1 MPESALK
8 EMPLADTLDHPHRGN
23 PVTTSTP
30 ASTPSLRMNA
40 PVLIG
45 SAAFVLIFGLA
56 ATLFAEQAGE
66 WLARAQA
73 WASGSVGWYYLLAM
87 TLYLVF
93 VVVTALSGYGR
104 IKLGAD
110 HDEPEFSYLSWAGML
125 FAAGISITLF
135 FFCVSEP
142 LTHFAQPPKGE
153 AGGSEAAR
161 QAMQLLFLH
170 WGLHGWGVFALV
182 AMALAYFAYRHNLP
196 LALRSALYP
205 LIGKRINGPIGY
217 TVDAF
222 GIIAT
227 VFGLGADMGFGV
239 LHLNAGLDY
248 LFGIPHDQWVQVA
261 LIVLMM
267 GAAVIVAVSGVEKG
281 VRVMSDV
288 NMLLACSLLL
298 FVLFAGPTQHLLNML
313 VQNLGDYL
321 GALPTKSFDL
331 YAYDGGTRWLGD
343 WTVFYWAWWIAW
355 APFVGLFIA
364 RISRGR
370 TIREFVFGVLFIPL
384 GFTLAWMSIFGN
396 SALEQAFNGT
406 SDLATVAV
414 SEPSMAIYHLLE
426 SYPWSRAVIAVTVFI
441 SFVFF
446 VTSADSGTVV
456 LSTLSSRGG
465 AVDEDGPR
473 WLRVFWGALTALIT
487 IGLLF
492 AGSIDALKSA
502 VVLTSLPFSLILLLM
517 MWGLHK
523 AFYLESQRQRARLHA
538 PSPVDQRSPRRR
550 SGWRQRLAQA
560 VHFPSRDEVYRFM
573 EEQVRPAMEALA
585 EQFRTRGLT
594 VETHMDPA
602 GASLSLEVVH
612 GEEHPFLYRVVMR
625 GYFTP
630 SFAVAGLDARN
641 RQNRR
646 YYRAEV
652 HLAEGSQDYDLV
664 GYSRQQ
670 VIDDMLDQYER
681 HLQFLHLVR

>member
-1 MPESALK
+1 M
-8 EMPLADTLDHPHRGN
+8 
-23 PVTTSTP
+23 
-30 ASTPSLRMNA
+30 
-40 PVLIG
+40 LI
-45 SAAFVLIFGLA
+45 L
-56 ATLFAEQAGE
+56 LFAAVVIGLPQRAGE
-66 WLARAQA
+66 WLLAAQT
-73 WASGSVGWYYLLAM
+73 WASQTVGWYYLLAM
-87 TLYLVF
+87 TLYLIF
-93 VVVTALSGYGR
+93 VVVTALSGYGK

-142 LTHFAQPPKGE
+142 LTHFLQPPQGE
-153 AGGSEAAR
+153 AGTQEAAR
-161 QAMQLLFLH
+161 QAMELLFLH

-217 TVDAF
+217 TVDCF

-239 LHLNAGLDY
+239 LQLNSGLDY
-248 LFGIPHDQWVQVA
+248 LYAIPHTHAVQMV

-267 GAAVIVAVSGVEKG
+267 GAAISVAVSGVDKG
-281 VRVMSDV
+281 IRILSDI

-298 FVLFAGPTQHLLNML
+298 FVLFAGPTQHLLNTL
-313 VQNLGDYL
+313 VQNVGDYL
-321 GALPTKSFDL
+321 GHLPGKSFDL
-331 YAYDGGTRWLGD
+331 YAYGGPSDWLGS

-396 SALEQAFNGT
+396 SALEQALGGA
-406 SDLATVAV
+406 SELGRVAI
-414 SEPSMAIYHLLE
+414 EQPSMALYQMLQN
-426 SYPWSRAVIAVTVFI
+426 YPWSRAVITVTVLV

-456 LSTLSSRGG
+456 LSTLSAHGG
-465 AVDEDGPR
+465 SADDDGPK
-473 WLRVFWGALTALIT
+473 WLRVFWGSVTALVT
-487 IGLLF
+487 GGLLF

-523 AFYLESQRQRARLHA
+523 AFYMESQRQRARSHSLA
-538 PSPVDQRSPRRR
+538 PLMSGNGKR
-550 SGWRQRLAQA
+550 SGGWKRRLSQA

-573 EEQVRPAMEALA
+573 NDVVRPAISEVSEVFREKGLA
-585 EQFRTRGLT
+585 VDAQL
-594 VETHMDPA
+594 DP
-602 GASLSLEVVH
+602 GNASLSLEIGH
-612 GEEHPFLYRVVMR
+612 GEQHRFLYQVLMR

-630 SFAVAGLDARN
+630 SFARAGMGGLHLK
-641 RQNRR
+641 NRR
-646 YYRAEV
+646 YFRAEV
-652 HLAEGSQDYDLV
+652 HLAEGSQDYDLM
-664 GYSRQQ
+664 GYTKEQ
-670 VIDDMLDQYER
+670 IINDMLDQYER

>member
-1 MPESALK
+1 M
-8 EMPLADTLDHPHRGN
+8 N
-23 PVTTSTP
+23 P
-30 ASTPSLRMNA
+30 
-40 PVLIG
+40 PVFYGAAILI
-45 SAAFVLIFGLA
+45 L
-56 ATLFAEQAGE
+56 LFAAVVIGFPQRAGE
-66 WLARAQA
+66 WLLAAQT
-73 WASGSVGWYYLLAM
+73 WASQTVGWYYLLAM
-87 TLYLVF
+87 TLYLIF
-93 VVVTALSGYGR
+93 VVVTALSGYGK

-142 LTHFAQPPKGE
+142 LTHFLQPPQGE
-153 AGGSEAAR
+153 AGTQEAAR
-161 QAMQLLFLH
+161 QAMELLFLH

-217 TVDAF
+217 TVDCF

-239 LHLNAGLDY
+239 LQLNSGLDY
-248 LFGIPHDQWVQVA
+248 LYAIPHTHAVQMV

-267 GAAVIVAVSGVEKG
+267 GAAISVAVSGVDKG
-281 VRVMSDV
+281 IRILSDI

-298 FVLFAGPTQHLLNML
+298 FVLFAGPTQHLLNTL
-313 VQNLGDYL
+313 VQNVSDYL
-321 GALPTKSFDL
+321 GHLPGKSFDL
-331 YAYDGGTRWLGD
+331 YAYGGPSDWLGS

-396 SALEQAFNGT
+396 SALEQALGGA
-406 SDLATVAV
+406 SELGRVAI
-414 SEPSMAIYHLLE
+414 EQPSMALYQMLQN
-426 SYPWSRAVIAVTVFI
+426 YPWSRAVITVTVLV

-456 LSTLSSRGG
+456 LSTLSAHGG
-465 AVDEDGPR
+465 SADDDGPK
-473 WLRVFWGALTALIT
+473 WLRVFWGSVTALVT
-487 IGLLF
+487 GGLLF

-523 AFYLESQRQRARLHA
+523 AFYMESQRQRARSHSLA
-538 PSPVDQRSPRRR
+538 PLMSGNGKR
-550 SGWRQRLAQA
+550 SGGWKRRLSQA

-573 EEQVRPAMEALA
+573 NDVVRPAISEVSEVFREKGLA
-585 EQFRTRGLT
+585 VDAQL
-594 VETHMDPA
+594 DP
-602 GASLSLEVVH
+602 GNASLSLEIGH
-612 GEEHPFLYRVVMR
+612 GEQHRFLYQVLMR

-630 SFAVAGLDARN
+630 SFARAGMGGLHLK
-641 RQNRR
+641 NRR
-646 YYRAEV
+646 YFRAEV
-652 HLAEGSQDYDLV
+652 HLAEGSQDYDLM
-664 GYSRQQ
+664 GYTKEQ
-670 VIDDMLDQYER
+670 IINDMLDQYER

>member
-1 MPESALK
+1 M
-8 EMPLADTLDHPHRGN
+8 N
-23 PVTTSTP
+23 P
-30 ASTPSLRMNA
+30 
-40 PVLIG
+40 PVFYGAAILI
-45 SAAFVLIFGLA
+45 L
-56 ATLFAEQAGE
+56 LFAAVVIGFPQRAGE
-66 WLARAQA
+66 WLLAAQT
-73 WASGSVGWYYLLAM
+73 WASQTVGWYYLLAM
-87 TLYLVF
+87 TLYLIF
-93 VVVTALSGYGR
+93 VVVTALSGYGK

-142 LTHFAQPPKGE
+142 LTHFLQPPQGE
-153 AGGSEAAR
+153 AGTQEAAR
-161 QAMQLLFLH
+161 QAMELLFLH

-217 TVDAF
+217 TVDCF

-239 LHLNAGLDY
+239 LQLNSGLDY
-248 LFGIPHDQWVQVA
+248 LYAIPHTHPVQMA

-267 GAAVIVAVSGVEKG
+267 GAAISVAVSGVDKG
-281 VRVMSDV
+281 IRILSDI

-298 FVLFAGPTQHLLNML
+298 FVLFAGPTQHLLNTL
-313 VQNLGDYL
+313 VQNVGDYL
-321 GALPTKSFDL
+321 GHLPGKSFDL
-331 YAYDGGTRWLGD
+331 YAYGGPSDWLGS

-396 SALEQAFNGT
+396 SALEQALGGA
-406 SDLATVAV
+406 SELGRVAI
-414 SEPSMAIYHLLE
+414 EQPSMALYQMLQN
-426 SYPWSRAVIAVTVFI
+426 YPWSRAVITVTVLV

-456 LSTLSSRGG
+456 LSTLSAHGG
-465 AVDEDGPR
+465 SADDDGPK
-473 WLRVFWGALTALIT
+473 WLRVFWGSVTALVT
-487 IGLLF
+487 GGLLF

-523 AFYLESQRQRARLHA
+523 AFYMESQRQRARSHSLA
-538 PSPVDQRSPRRR
+538 PLMSGNGKHSGGWKRRL
-550 SGWRQRLAQA
+550 SQA

-573 EEQVRPAMEALA
+573 NDVVRPAISEVSEVFREKGLA
-585 EQFRTRGLT
+585 VDAQL
-594 VETHMDPA
+594 DP
-602 GASLSLEVVH
+602 GNASLSLEIGH
-612 GEEHPFLYRVVMR
+612 GEQHRFLYQVLMR

-630 SFAVAGLDARN
+630 SFARAGMGGLHLK
-641 RQNRR
+641 NRR
-646 YYRAEV
+646 YFRAEV
-652 HLAEGSQDYDLV
+652 HLAEGSQDYDLM
-664 GYSRQQ
+664 GYTKEQ
-670 VIDDMLDQYER
+670 IINDMLDQYER

>member
-1 MPESALK
+1 MY
-8 EMPLADTLDHPHRGN
+8 R
-23 PVTTSTP
+23 
-30 ASTPSLRMNA
+30 RQI
-40 PVLIG
+40 LI
-45 SAAFVLIFGLA
+45 L
-56 ATLFAEQAGE
+56 LFAAVVIGFPQRAGE
-66 WLARAQA
+66 WLLAAQT
-73 WASGSVGWYYLLAM
+73 WASQTVGWYYLLAM
-87 TLYLVF
+87 TLYLIF
-93 VVVTALSGYGR
+93 VVVTALSGYGK

-142 LTHFAQPPKGE
+142 LTHFLQPPQGE
-153 AGGSEAAR
+153 AGTQEAAR
-161 QAMQLLFLH
+161 QAMELLFLH

-217 TVDAF
+217 TVDCF

-239 LHLNAGLDY
+239 LQLNSGLDY
-248 LFGIPHDQWVQVA
+248 LYAIPHTHAVQMV

-267 GAAVIVAVSGVEKG
+267 GAAISVAVSGVDKG
-281 VRVMSDV
+281 IRILSDI

-298 FVLFAGPTQHLLNML
+298 FVLFAGPTQHLLNTL
-313 VQNLGDYL
+313 VQNVGDYL
-321 GALPTKSFDL
+321 GHLPGKSFDL
-331 YAYDGGTRWLGD
+331 YAYGGPSDWLGS

-396 SALEQAFNGT
+396 SALEQALGGA
-406 SDLATVAV
+406 SELGRVAI
-414 SEPSMAIYHLLE
+414 EQPSMALYQMLQN
-426 SYPWSRAVIAVTVFI
+426 YPWSRAVITVTVLV

-456 LSTLSSRGG
+456 LSTLSAHGG
-465 AVDEDGPR
+465 SADDDGPK
-473 WLRVFWGALTALIT
+473 WLRVFWGSVTALVT
-487 IGLLF
+487 GGLLF

-523 AFYLESQRQRARLHA
+523 AFYMESQRQRARSHSLA
-538 PSPVDQRSPRRR
+538 PLMSGNGKR
-550 SGWRQRLAQA
+550 SGGWKRRLSQA

-573 EEQVRPAMEALA
+573 NDVVRPAISEVSEVFREKGLA
-585 EQFRTRGLT
+585 VDAQL
-594 VETHMDPA
+594 DP
-602 GASLSLEVVH
+602 GNASLSLEIGH
-612 GEEHPFLYRVVMR
+612 GEQHRFLYQVLMR

-630 SFAVAGLDARN
+630 SFARAGMGGLHLK
-641 RQNRR
+641 NRR
-646 YYRAEV
+646 YFRAEV
-652 HLAEGSQDYDLV
+652 HLAEGSQDYDLM
-664 GYSRQQ
+664 GYTKEQ
-670 VIDDMLDQYER
+670 IINDMLDQYER

>member
-1 MPESALK
+1 
-8 EMPLADTLDHPHRGN
+8 
-23 PVTTSTP
+23 
-30 ASTPSLRMNA
+30 
-40 PVLIG
+40 
-45 SAAFVLIFGLA
+45 
-56 ATLFAEQAGE
+56 
-66 WLARAQA
+66 
-73 WASGSVGWYYLLAM
+73 WASQTVGWYYLLAM
-87 TLYLVF
+87 TLYLIF
-93 VVVTALSGYGR
+93 VVVTALSGYGK

-142 LTHFAQPPKGE
+142 LTHFLQPPQGE
-153 AGGSEAAR
+153 AGTQEAAR
-161 QAMQLLFLH
+161 QAMELLFLH

-217 TVDAF
+217 TVDCF

-239 LHLNAGLDY
+239 LQLNSGLDY
-248 LFGIPHDQWVQVA
+248 LYAIPHTHPVQMA

-267 GAAVIVAVSGVEKG
+267 GAAISVAVSGVDKG
-281 VRVMSDV
+281 IRILSDI

-298 FVLFAGPTQHLLNML
+298 FVLFAGPTQHLLNTL
-313 VQNLGDYL
+313 VQNVGDYL
-321 GALPTKSFDL
+321 GHLPGKSFDL
-331 YAYDGGTRWLGD
+331 YAYGGPSDWLGS

-396 SALEQAFNGT
+396 SALEQALGGA
-406 SDLATVAV
+406 SELGRVAI
-414 SEPSMAIYHLLE
+414 EQPSMALYQMLQN
-426 SYPWSRAVIAVTVFI
+426 YPWSRAVITVTVLV

-456 LSTLSSRGG
+456 LSTLSAHGG
-465 AVDEDGPR
+465 SADDDGPK
-473 WLRVFWGALTALIT
+473 WLRVFWGSVTALVT
-487 IGLLF
+487 GGLLF

-523 AFYLESQRQRARLHA
+523 AFYMESQRQRARSHSLA
-538 PSPVDQRSPRRR
+538 PLMSGNGKR
-550 SGWRQRLAQA
+550 SGGWKRRLSQA

-573 EEQVRPAMEALA
+573 NDVVRPAISEVSEVFREKGLA
-585 EQFRTRGLT
+585 VDAQL
-594 VETHMDPA
+594 DP
-602 GASLSLEVVH
+602 GNASLSLEIGH
-612 GEEHPFLYRVVMR
+612 GEQHRFLYQVLMR

-630 SFAVAGLDARN
+630 SFARAGMGGLHLK
-641 RQNRR
+641 NRR
-646 YYRAEV
+646 YFRAEV
-652 HLAEGSQDYDLV
+652 HLAEGSQDYDLM
-664 GYSRQQ
+664 GYTKEQ
-670 VIDDMLDQYER
+670 IINDMLDQYER

>member
-1 MPESALK
+1 M
-8 EMPLADTLDHPHRGN
+8 
-23 PVTTSTP
+23 
-30 ASTPSLRMNA
+30 
-40 PVLIG
+40 LI
-45 SAAFVLIFGLA
+45 L
-56 ATLFAEQAGE
+56 LFAAVVIGFPQRAGE
-66 WLARAQA
+66 WLLAAQT
-73 WASGSVGWYYLLAM
+73 WASQTVGWYYLLAM
-87 TLYLVF
+87 TLYLIF
-93 VVVTALSGYGR
+93 VVVTALSGYGK

-142 LTHFAQPPKGE
+142 LTHFLQPPQGE
-153 AGGSEAAR
+153 AGTQEAAR
-161 QAMQLLFLH
+161 QAMELLFLH

-217 TVDAF
+217 TVDCF

-239 LHLNAGLDY
+239 LQLNSGLDY
-248 LFGIPHDQWVQVA
+248 LYAIPHTHAVQMV

-267 GAAVIVAVSGVEKG
+267 GAAISVAVSGVDKG
-281 VRVMSDV
+281 IRILSDI

-298 FVLFAGPTQHLLNML
+298 FVLFAGPTQHLLNTL
-313 VQNLGDYL
+313 VQNVGDYL
-321 GALPTKSFDL
+321 GHLPGKSFDL
-331 YAYDGGTRWLGD
+331 YAYGGPSDWLGS

-396 SALEQAFNGT
+396 SALEQALGGA
-406 SDLATVAV
+406 SELGRVAI
-414 SEPSMAIYHLLE
+414 EQPSMALYQMLQN
-426 SYPWSRAVIAVTVFI
+426 YPWSRAVITVTVLV

-456 LSTLSSRGG
+456 LSTLSAHGG
-465 AVDEDGPR
+465 SADDDGPK
-473 WLRVFWGALTALIT
+473 WLRVFWGSVTALVT
-487 IGLLF
+487 GGLLF

-523 AFYLESQRQRARLHA
+523 AFYMESQRQRARSHSLA
-538 PSPVDQRSPRRR
+538 PLMSGNGKR
-550 SGWRQRLAQA
+550 SGGWKRRLSQA

-573 EEQVRPAMEALA
+573 NDVVRPAISEVSEVFREKGLA
-585 EQFRTRGLT
+585 VDAQL
-594 VETHMDPA
+594 DP
-602 GASLSLEVVH
+602 GNASLSLEIGH
-612 GEEHPFLYRVVMR
+612 GEQHRFLYQVLMR

-630 SFAVAGLDARN
+630 SFARAGMGGLHLK
-641 RQNRR
+641 NRR
-646 YYRAEV
+646 YFRAEV
-652 HLAEGSQDYDLV
+652 HLAEGSQDYDLM
-664 GYSRQQ
+664 GYTKEQ
-670 VIDDMLDQYER
+670 IINDMLDQYER

>member
-1 MPESALK
+1 MTDAQSPSAT
-8 EMPLADTLDHPHRGN
+8 P
-23 PVTTSTP
+23 STP
-30 ASTPSLRMNA
+30 TPIRMNP
-40 PVLIG
+40 PVFYGAAILI
-45 SAAFVLIFGLA
+45 L
-56 ATLFAEQAGE
+56 LFAAVVIGFPQRAGE
-66 WLARAQA
+66 WLLAAQT
-73 WASGSVGWYYLLAM
+73 WASQTVGWYYLLAM
-87 TLYLVF
+87 TLYLIF
-93 VVVTALSGYGR
+93 VVVTALSGYGK

-142 LTHFAQPPKGE
+142 LTHFLQPPQGE
-153 AGGSEAAR
+153 AGTQEAAR
-161 QAMQLLFLH
+161 QAMELLFLH

-217 TVDAF
+217 TVDCF

-239 LHLNAGLDY
+239 LQLNSGLDY
-248 LFGIPHDQWVQVA
+248 LYAIPHTHPVQMA

-267 GAAVIVAVSGVEKG
+267 GAAISVAVSGVDKG
-281 VRVMSDV
+281 IRILSDI

-298 FVLFAGPTQHLLNML
+298 FVLFAGPTQHLLNTL
-313 VQNLGDYL
+313 VQNVGDYL
-321 GALPTKSFDL
+321 GHLPGKSFDL
-331 YAYDGGTRWLGD
+331 YAYGGPSDWLGS

-396 SALEQAFNGT
+396 SALEQALGGA
-406 SDLATVAV
+406 SELGRVAI
-414 SEPSMAIYHLLE
+414 EQPSMALYQMLQN
-426 SYPWSRAVIAVTVFI
+426 YPWSRAVITVTVLV

-456 LSTLSSRGG
+456 LSTLSAHGG
-465 AVDEDGPR
+465 SADDDGPK
-473 WLRVFWGALTALIT
+473 WLWVFWGSVTALVT
-487 IGLLF
+487 GGLLF

-523 AFYLESQRQRARLHA
+523 AFYMESQRQRARSHSLA
-538 PSPVDQRSPRRR
+538 PLMSGNGKR
-550 SGWRQRLAQA
+550 SGGWKRRLSQA

-573 EEQVRPAMEALA
+573 NDVVRPAISEVSEVFREKGLA
-585 EQFRTRGLT
+585 VDAQL
-594 VETHMDPA
+594 DP
-602 GASLSLEVVH
+602 GNASLSLEIGH
-612 GEEHPFLYRVVMR
+612 GEQHRFLYQVLMR

-630 SFAVAGLDARN
+630 SFARAGMGGLHLK
-641 RQNRR
+641 NRR
-646 YYRAEV
+646 YFRAEV
-652 HLAEGSQDYDLV
+652 HLAEGSQDYDLM
-664 GYSRQQ
+664 GYTKEQ
-670 VIDDMLDQYER
+670 IINDMLDQYER

>member
-1 MPESALK
+1 M
-8 EMPLADTLDHPHRGN
+8 N
-23 PVTTSTP
+23 P
-30 ASTPSLRMNA
+30 
-40 PVLIG
+40 PVFYGAAILI
-45 SAAFVLIFGLA
+45 L
-56 ATLFAEQAGE
+56 LFAAVVIGFPQRAGE
-66 WLARAQA
+66 WLLAAQT
-73 WASGSVGWYYLLAM
+73 WASQTVGWYYLLAM
-87 TLYLVF
+87 TLYLIF
-93 VVVTALSGYGR
+93 VVVTALSGYGK

-142 LTHFAQPPKGE
+142 LTHFLQPPQGE
-153 AGGSEAAR
+153 AGTQEAAR
-161 QAMQLLFLH
+161 QAMEPLFLH

-205 LIGKRINGPIGY
+205 LIGKCINGPIGY
-217 TVDAF
+217 TVDCF

-239 LHLNAGLDY
+239 LQLNSGLDY
-248 LFGIPHDQWVQVA
+248 LYAIPHTHAVQMV

-267 GAAVIVAVSGVEKG
+267 GAAISVAVSGVDKG
-281 VRVMSDV
+281 IRILSDI

-298 FVLFAGPTQHLLNML
+298 FVLFAGPTQHLLNTL
-313 VQNLGDYL
+313 VQNVGDYL
-321 GALPTKSFDL
+321 GHLPGKSFDL
-331 YAYDGGTRWLGD
+331 YAYGGPSDWLGS

-396 SALEQAFNGT
+396 SALEQALGGA
-406 SDLATVAV
+406 SELGRVAI
-414 SEPSMAIYHLLE
+414 EQPSMALYQMLQN
-426 SYPWSRAVIAVTVFI
+426 YPWSRAVITVTVLV

-456 LSTLSSRGG
+456 LSTLSAHGG
-465 AVDEDGPR
+465 SADDDGPK
-473 WLRVFWGALTALIT
+473 WLRVFWGSVTALVT
-487 IGLLF
+487 GGLLF

-523 AFYLESQRQRARLHA
+523 AFYMESQRQRARSHSLA
-538 PSPVDQRSPRRR
+538 PLMSGNGKR
-550 SGWRQRLAQA
+550 SGGWKRRLSQA

-573 EEQVRPAMEALA
+573 NDVVRPAISEVSEVFREKGLA
-585 EQFRTRGLT
+585 VDAQL
-594 VETHMDPA
+594 DP
-602 GASLSLEVVH
+602 GNASLSLEIGH
-612 GEEHPFLYRVVMR
+612 GEQHRFLYQVLMR

-630 SFAVAGLDARN
+630 SFARAGMGGLHLK
-641 RQNRR
+641 NRR
-646 YYRAEV
+646 YFRAEV
-652 HLAEGSQDYDLV
+652 HLAEGSQDYDLM
-664 GYSRQQ
+664 GYTKEQ
-670 VIDDMLDQYER
+670 IINDMLDQYER

>member
-1 MPESALK
+1 M
-8 EMPLADTLDHPHRGN
+8 N
-23 PVTTSTP
+23 P
-30 ASTPSLRMNA
+30 
-40 PVLIG
+40 PVFYGAAILI
-45 SAAFVLIFGLA
+45 L
-56 ATLFAEQAGE
+56 LFAAVVIGFPQRAGE
-66 WLARAQA
+66 WLLAAQT
-73 WASGSVGWYYLLAM
+73 WASQTVGWYYLLAM
-87 TLYLVF
+87 TLYLIF
-93 VVVTALSGYGR
+93 VVVTALSGYGK

-142 LTHFAQPPKGE
+142 LTHFLQPPQGE
-153 AGGSEAAR
+153 AGTQEAAR
-161 QAMQLLFLH
+161 QAMELLFLH

-217 TVDAF
+217 TVDCF

-239 LHLNAGLDY
+239 LQLNSGLDY
-248 LFGIPHDQWVQVA
+248 LYAIPHTHPVQMA

-267 GAAVIVAVSGVEKG
+267 GAAISVAVSGVDKG
-281 VRVMSDV
+281 IRILSDI

-298 FVLFAGPTQHLLNML
+298 FVLFAGPTQHLLNTL
-313 VQNLGDYL
+313 VQNVGDYL
-321 GALPTKSFDL
+321 GHLPGKSFDL
-331 YAYDGGTRWLGD
+331 YAYGGPSDWLGS

-396 SALEQAFNGT
+396 SALEQALGGA
-406 SDLATVAV
+406 SELGRVAI
-414 SEPSMAIYHLLE
+414 EQPSMALYQMLQN
-426 SYPWSRAVIAVTVFI
+426 YPWSRAVITVTVLV

-456 LSTLSSRGG
+456 LSTLSAHGG
-465 AVDEDGPR
+465 SADDDGPK
-473 WLRVFWGALTALIT
+473 WLRVFWGSVTALVT
-487 IGLLF
+487 GGLLF

-523 AFYLESQRQRARLHA
+523 AFYMESQRQRARSHSLA
-538 PSPVDQRSPRRR
+538 PLMSGNGKR
-550 SGWRQRLAQA
+550 SGGWKRRLSQA

-573 EEQVRPAMEALA
+573 NDVVRPAI
-585 EQFRTRGLT
+585 
-594 VETHMDPA
+594 
-602 GASLSLEVVH
+602 SEV
-612 GEEHPFLYRVVMR
+612 
-625 GYFTP
+625 
-630 SFAVAGLDARN
+630 S
-641 RQNRR
+641 
-646 YYRAEV
+646 
-652 HLAEGSQDYDLV
+652 
-664 GYSRQQ
+664 
-670 VIDDMLDQYER
+670 
-681 HLQFLHLVR
+681 

>member
-1 MPESALK
+1 M
-8 EMPLADTLDHPHRGN
+8 N
-23 PVTTSTP
+23 P
-30 ASTPSLRMNA
+30 
-40 PVLIG
+40 PVFYGAAILI
-45 SAAFVLIFGLA
+45 L
-56 ATLFAEQAGE
+56 LFAAVVIGFPQRAGE
-66 WLARAQA
+66 WLLAAQT
-73 WASGSVGWYYLLAM
+73 WASQTVGWYYLLAM
-87 TLYLVF
+87 TLYLIF
-93 VVVTALSGYGR
+93 VVVTALSGYGK

-142 LTHFAQPPKGE
+142 LTHFLQPPQGE
-153 AGGSEAAR
+153 AGTQEAAR
-161 QAMQLLFLH
+161 QAMELLFLH

-217 TVDAF
+217 TVDCF

-239 LHLNAGLDY
+239 LQLNSGLDY
-248 LFGIPHDQWVQVA
+248 LYAIPHTHPVQMA

-267 GAAVIVAVSGVEKG
+267 GAAISVAVSGVDKG
-281 VRVMSDV
+281 IRILSDI

-298 FVLFAGPTQHLLNML
+298 FVLFAGPTQHLLNTL
-313 VQNLGDYL
+313 VQNVGDYL
-321 GALPTKSFDL
+321 GHLPGKSFDL
-331 YAYDGGTRWLGD
+331 YAYGGPSDWLGS

-370 TIREFVFGVLFIPL
+370 TLREFVFGVLFIPL

-396 SALEQAFNGT
+396 SALEQALGGA
-406 SDLATVAV
+406 SELGRVAI
-414 SEPSMAIYHLLE
+414 EQPAMALYQMLQN
-426 SYPWSRAVIAVTVFI
+426 YPWSRAVITVTVLV

-456 LSTLSSRGG
+456 LSTLSAHGG
-465 AVDEDGPR
+465 SADDDGPK
-473 WLRVFWGALTALIT
+473 WLRVFWGSVTALVT
-487 IGLLF
+487 GGLLF

-523 AFYLESQRQRARLHA
+523 AFYMESQRQRARSHSLA
-538 PSPVDQRSPRRR
+538 PLMSGNGKR
-550 SGWRQRLAQA
+550 SGGWKRRLSQA

-573 EEQVRPAMEALA
+573 NDVVRPAISEVSEVFREKGLA
-585 EQFRTRGLT
+585 VDAQLAPGN
-594 VETHMDPA
+594 
-602 GASLSLEVVH
+602 ASLSLESGH
-612 GEEHPFLYRVVMR
+612 GEQHRFLYQVLMR

-630 SFAVAGLDARN
+630 SFARAGMGGLHLK
-641 RQNRR
+641 NRR
-646 YYRAEV
+646 YFRAEV
-652 HLAEGSQDYDLV
+652 HLAEGSQDYDLM
-664 GYSRQQ
+664 GYTKEQ
-670 VIDDMLDQYER
+670 IINDMLDQYER

>member
-1 MPESALK
+1 MIL
-8 EMPLADTLDHPHRGN
+8 
-23 PVTTSTP
+23 
-30 ASTPSLRMNA
+30 
-40 PVLIG
+40 
-45 SAAFVLIFGLA
+45 
-56 ATLFAEQAGE
+56 LFAAVVIGFPQRAGE
-66 WLARAQA
+66 WLLAAQT
-73 WASGSVGWYYLLAM
+73 WASQTVGWYYLLAM
-87 TLYLVF
+87 TLYLIF
-93 VVVTALSGYGR
+93 VVVTALSGYGK

-142 LTHFAQPPKGE
+142 LTHFLQPPQGE
-153 AGGSEAAR
+153 AGTQEAAR
-161 QAMQLLFLH
+161 QAMELLFLH

-205 LIGKRINGPIGY
+205 LIGKRINGPVGY
-217 TVDAF
+217 TVDCF

-239 LHLNAGLDY
+239 LQLNSGLDY
-248 LFGIPHDQWVQVA
+248 LYAIPHTHPVQMA

-267 GAAVIVAVSGVEKG
+267 GAAISVAVSGVDKG
-281 VRVMSDV
+281 IRILSDI

-298 FVLFAGPTQHLLNML
+298 FVLFAGPTQHLLNTL
-313 VQNLGDYL
+313 VQNVGDYL
-321 GALPTKSFDL
+321 GHLPGKSFDL
-331 YAYDGGTRWLGD
+331 YAYGGPSDWLGS

-396 SALEQAFNGT
+396 SALEQALGGA
-406 SDLATVAV
+406 SELGRVAI
-414 SEPSMAIYHLLE
+414 EQPSMALYQMLQN
-426 SYPWSRAVIAVTVFI
+426 YPWSRAVITVTVLV

-456 LSTLSSRGG
+456 LSTLSAHGG
-465 AVDEDGPR
+465 SADDDGPK
-473 WLRVFWGALTALIT
+473 WLRVFWGSVTALVT
-487 IGLLF
+487 GGLLF

-523 AFYLESQRQRARLHA
+523 AFYMESQRQRARSHSLA
-538 PSPVDQRSPRRR
+538 PLMSGNGKR
-550 SGWRQRLAQA
+550 SGGWKRRLSQA

-573 EEQVRPAMEALA
+573 NDVVRPAISEVSEVFREKGLA
-585 EQFRTRGLT
+585 VDAQL
-594 VETHMDPA
+594 DP
-602 GASLSLEVVH
+602 GNASLSLEIGH
-612 GEEHPFLYRVVMR
+612 GEQHRFLYQVLMR

-630 SFAVAGLDARN
+630 SFARAGMGGLHLK
-641 RQNRR
+641 NRR
-646 YYRAEV
+646 YFRAEV
-652 HLAEGSQDYDLV
+652 HLAEGSQDYDLM
-664 GYSRQQ
+664 GYTKEQ
-670 VIDDMLDQYER
+670 IINDMLDQYER

>member
-1 MPESALK
+1 AEGFLQFA
-8 EMPLADTLDHPHRGN
+8 A
-23 PVTTSTP
+23 V
-30 ASTPSLRMNA
+30 
-40 PVLIG
+40 VIG
-45 SAAFVLIFGLA
+45 FP
-56 ATLFAEQAGE
+56 QRAGE
-66 WLARAQA
+66 WLLAAQT
-73 WASGSVGWYYLLAM
+73 WASQTVGWYYLLAM
-87 TLYLVF
+87 TLYLIF
-93 VVVTALSGYGR
+93 VVVTALSGYGK

-142 LTHFAQPPKGE
+142 LTHFLQPPQGE
-153 AGGSEAAR
+153 AGTQEAAR
-161 QAMQLLFLH
+161 QAMELLFLH

-217 TVDAF
+217 TVDCF

-239 LHLNAGLDY
+239 LQLNSGLDY
-248 LFGIPHDQWVQVA
+248 LYAIPHTHPVQMA

-267 GAAVIVAVSGVEKG
+267 GAAISVAVSGVDKG
-281 VRVMSDV
+281 IRILSDI

-298 FVLFAGPTQHLLNML
+298 FVLFAGPTQHLLNTL
-313 VQNLGDYL
+313 VQNVGDYL
-321 GALPTKSFDL
+321 GHLPGKSFDL
-331 YAYDGGTRWLGD
+331 YAYGGPSDWLGS

-396 SALEQAFNGT
+396 SALEQALGGA
-406 SDLATVAV
+406 SELGRVAI
-414 SEPSMAIYHLLE
+414 EQPSMALYQMLQN
-426 SYPWSRAVIAVTVFI
+426 YPWSRAVITVTVLV

-456 LSTLSSRGG
+456 LSTLSAHGG
-465 AVDEDGPR
+465 SADDDGPK
-473 WLRVFWGALTALIT
+473 WLRVFWGSVTALVT
-487 IGLLF
+487 GGLLF

-523 AFYLESQRQRARLHA
+523 AFYMESQRQRARSHSLA
-538 PSPVDQRSPRRR
+538 PLMSGNGKR
-550 SGWRQRLAQA
+550 SGGWKRRLSQA

-573 EEQVRPAMEALA
+573 NDVVRPAISEVSEVFREKGLA
-585 EQFRTRGLT
+585 VDAQL
-594 VETHMDPA
+594 DP
-602 GASLSLEVVH
+602 GNASLSLEIGH
-612 GEEHPFLYRVVMR
+612 GEQHRFLYQVLMR

-630 SFAVAGLDARN
+630 SFARAGMGGLHLK
-641 RQNRR
+641 NRR
-646 YYRAEV
+646 YFRAEV
-652 HLAEGSQDYDLV
+652 HLAEGSQDYDLM
-664 GYSRQQ
+664 GYTKEQ
-670 VIDDMLDQYER
+670 IINDMLDQYER

>member
-1 MPESALK
+1 MFYGA
-8 EMPLADTLDHPHRGN
+8 AI
-23 PVTTSTP
+23 
-30 ASTPSLRMNA
+30 
-40 PVLIG
+40 LI
-45 SAAFVLIFGLA
+45 L
-56 ATLFAEQAGE
+56 LFAAVVIGFPQRAGE
-66 WLARAQA
+66 WLLAAQT
-73 WASGSVGWYYLLAM
+73 WASQTVGWYYLLAM
-87 TLYLVF
+87 TLYLIF
-93 VVVTALSGYGR
+93 VVVTALSGYGK

-142 LTHFAQPPKGE
+142 LTHFLQPPQGE
-153 AGGSEAAR
+153 AGTQEAAR
-161 QAMQLLFLH
+161 QAMELLFLH

-217 TVDAF
+217 TVDCF

-239 LHLNAGLDY
+239 LQLNSGLDY
-248 LFGIPHDQWVQVA
+248 LYAIPHTHPVQMA

-267 GAAVIVAVSGVEKG
+267 GAAISVAVSGVDKG
-281 VRVMSDV
+281 IRILSDI

-298 FVLFAGPTQHLLNML
+298 FVLFAGPTQHLLNTL
-313 VQNLGDYL
+313 VQNVGDYL
-321 GALPTKSFDL
+321 GHLPGKSFDL
-331 YAYDGGTRWLGD
+331 YAYGGPSDWLGS

-396 SALEQAFNGT
+396 SALEQALGGA
-406 SDLATVAV
+406 SELGRVAI
-414 SEPSMAIYHLLE
+414 EQPSMALYQMLQN
-426 SYPWSRAVIAVTVFI
+426 YPWSRAVITVTVLV

-456 LSTLSSRGG
+456 LSTLSAHGG
-465 AVDEDGPR
+465 SADDDGPK
-473 WLRVFWGALTALIT
+473 WLRVFWGSVTALVT
-487 IGLLF
+487 GGLLF

-523 AFYLESQRQRARLHA
+523 AFYMESQRQRARSHSLA
-538 PSPVDQRSPRRR
+538 PLMSGNGKR
-550 SGWRQRLAQA
+550 SGGWKRRLSQA

-573 EEQVRPAMEALA
+573 NDVVRPAISEVSEVFREKGLA
-585 EQFRTRGLT
+585 VDAQL
-594 VETHMDPA
+594 DP
-602 GASLSLEVVH
+602 GNASLSLEIGH
-612 GEEHPFLYRVVMR
+612 GEQHRFLYQVLMR

-630 SFAVAGLDARN
+630 SFARAGMGDLHLK
-641 RQNRR
+641 NRR
-646 YYRAEV
+646 YFRAEV
-652 HLAEGSQDYDLV
+652 HLAEGSQDYDLM
-664 GYSRQQ
+664 GYTKEQ
-670 VIDDMLDQYER
+670 IINDMLDQYER

>member
-1 MPESALK
+1 P
-8 EMPLADTLDHPHRGN
+8 
-23 PVTTSTP
+23 PVFYG
-30 ASTPSLRMNA
+30 AA
-40 PVLIG
+40 ILI
-45 SAAFVLIFGLA
+45 L
-56 ATLFAEQAGE
+56 LFAAVVIGFPQRAGE
-66 WLARAQA
+66 WLLAAQT
-73 WASGSVGWYYLLAM
+73 WASQTVGWYYLLAM
-87 TLYLVF
+87 TLYLIF
-93 VVVTALSGYGR
+93 VVVTALSDYGK

-142 LTHFAQPPKGE
+142 LTHFLQPPQGE
-153 AGGSEAAR
+153 AGTQEAAR
-161 QAMQLLFLH
+161 QAMELLFLH

-217 TVDAF
+217 TVDCF

-239 LHLNAGLDY
+239 LQLNSGLDY
-248 LFGIPHDQWVQVA
+248 LYAIPHTHAVQMV

-267 GAAVIVAVSGVEKG
+267 GAAISVAVSGVDKG
-281 VRVMSDV
+281 IRILSDI

-298 FVLFAGPTQHLLNML
+298 FVLFAGPTQHLLNTL
-313 VQNLGDYL
+313 VQNVGDYL
-321 GALPTKSFDL
+321 GHLPGKSFDL
-331 YAYDGGTRWLGD
+331 YAYGGPSDWLGS

-396 SALEQAFNGT
+396 SALEQALGGA
-406 SDLATVAV
+406 SELGRVAI
-414 SEPSMAIYHLLE
+414 EQPSMALYQMLQN
-426 SYPWSRAVIAVTVFI
+426 YPWSRAVITVTVLV

-456 LSTLSSRGG
+456 LSTLSAHGG
-465 AVDEDGPR
+465 SADDDGPK
-473 WLRVFWGALTALIT
+473 WLRVFWGSVTALVT
-487 IGLLF
+487 GGLLF

-523 AFYLESQRQRARLHA
+523 AFYMESQRQRARSHSLA
-538 PSPVDQRSPRRR
+538 PLMSGNGKR
-550 SGWRQRLAQA
+550 SGGWKRRLSQA

-573 EEQVRPAMEALA
+573 NDVVRPAISEVSEVFREKGLA
-585 EQFRTRGLT
+585 VDAQL
-594 VETHMDPA
+594 DP
-602 GASLSLEVVH
+602 GNASLSLEIGH
-612 GEEHPFLYRVVMR
+612 GEQHRFLYQVLMR

-630 SFAVAGLDARN
+630 SFARAGMGGLHLK
-641 RQNRR
+641 NRR
-646 YYRAEV
+646 YFRAEV
-652 HLAEGSQDYDLV
+652 HLAEGSQDYDLM
-664 GYSRQQ
+664 GYTKEQ
-670 VIDDMLDQYER
+670 IINDMLDQYER

>member
-1 MPESALK
+1 M
-8 EMPLADTLDHPHRGN
+8 N
-23 PVTTSTP
+23 P
-30 ASTPSLRMNA
+30 
-40 PVLIG
+40 PVFYGAAILI
-45 SAAFVLIFGLA
+45 L
-56 ATLFAEQAGE
+56 LFAAVVIGFPQRAGE
-66 WLARAQA
+66 WLLAAQT
-73 WASGSVGWYYLLAM
+73 WASQTVGWYYLLAM
-87 TLYLVF
+87 TLYLIF
-93 VVVTALSGYGR
+93 VVVTALSGYGK

-142 LTHFAQPPKGE
+142 LTHFLQPPQGE
-153 AGGSEAAR
+153 AGTQEAAR
-161 QAMQLLFLH
+161 QAMELLFLH

-217 TVDAF
+217 TVDCF

-239 LHLNAGLDY
+239 LQLNFGLDY
-248 LFGIPHDQWVQVA
+248 LYAIPHTHPVQMA

-267 GAAVIVAVSGVEKG
+267 GAAISVAVSGVDKG
-281 VRVMSDV
+281 IRILSDI

-298 FVLFAGPTQHLLNML
+298 FVLFAGPTQHLLNTL
-313 VQNLGDYL
+313 VQNVGDYL
-321 GALPTKSFDL
+321 GHLPGKSFDL
-331 YAYDGGTRWLGD
+331 YAYGGPSDWLGS

-396 SALEQAFNGT
+396 SALEQALGGA
-406 SDLATVAV
+406 SELGRVAI
-414 SEPSMAIYHLLE
+414 EQPSMALYQMLQN
-426 SYPWSRAVIAVTVFI
+426 YPWSRAVITVTVLV

-456 LSTLSSRGG
+456 LSTLSAHGG
-465 AVDEDGPR
+465 SADDDGPK
-473 WLRVFWGALTALIT
+473 WLRVFWGSVTALVT
-487 IGLLF
+487 GGLLF

-523 AFYLESQRQRARLHA
+523 AFYMESQRQRARSHSLA
-538 PSPVDQRSPRRR
+538 PLMSGNGKR
-550 SGWRQRLAQA
+550 SGGWKRRLSQA

-573 EEQVRPAMEALA
+573 NDVVRPAISEVSEVFREKGLA
-585 EQFRTRGLT
+585 VDAQL
-594 VETHMDPA
+594 DP
-602 GASLSLEVVH
+602 GNASLSLEIGH
-612 GEEHPFLYRVVMR
+612 GEQHRFLYQVLMR

-630 SFAVAGLDARN
+630 SFARAGMGGLHLK
-641 RQNRR
+641 NRR
-646 YYRAEV
+646 YFRAEV
-652 HLAEGSQDYDLV
+652 HLAEGSQDYDLM
-664 GYSRQQ
+664 GYTKEQ
-670 VIDDMLDQYER
+670 IINDMLDQYER

>member
-1 MPESALK
+1 
-8 EMPLADTLDHPHRGN
+8 
-23 PVTTSTP
+23 V
-30 ASTPSLRMNA
+30 
-40 PVLIG
+40 VIG
-45 SAAFVLIFGLA
+45 FP
-56 ATLFAEQAGE
+56 QRAGE
-66 WLARAQA
+66 WLLAAQT
-73 WASGSVGWYYLLAM
+73 WASQTVGWYYLLAM
-87 TLYLVF
+87 TLYLIF
-93 VVVTALSGYGR
+93 VVVTALSGYGK

-142 LTHFAQPPKGE
+142 LTHFLQPPQGE
-153 AGGSEAAR
+153 AGTQEAAR
-161 QAMQLLFLH
+161 QAMELLFLH

-217 TVDAF
+217 TVDCF

-239 LHLNAGLDY
+239 LQLNSGLDY
-248 LFGIPHDQWVQVA
+248 LYAIPHTHAVQMV

-267 GAAVIVAVSGVEKG
+267 GAAISVAVSGVDKG
-281 VRVMSDV
+281 IRILSDI

-298 FVLFAGPTQHLLNML
+298 FVLFAGPTQHLLNTL
-313 VQNLGDYL
+313 VQNVGDYL
-321 GALPTKSFDL
+321 GHLPGKSFDL
-331 YAYDGGTRWLGD
+331 YAYGGPSDWLGS

-396 SALEQAFNGT
+396 SALEQALGGANELGR
-406 SDLATVAV
+406 VAI
-414 SEPSMAIYHLLE
+414 EQPSMALYQMLQN
-426 SYPWSRAVIAVTVFI
+426 YPWSRAVITVTVLV

-456 LSTLSSRGG
+456 LSTLSAHGG
-465 AVDEDGPR
+465 SADDDGPK
-473 WLRVFWGALTALIT
+473 WLRVFWGSVTALVT
-487 IGLLF
+487 GGLLF

-523 AFYLESQRQRARLHA
+523 AFYMESQRQRARSHSLA
-538 PSPVDQRSPRRR
+538 PLMSGNGKR
-550 SGWRQRLAQA
+550 SGGWKRRLSQA

-573 EEQVRPAMEALA
+573 NDVVRPAISEVSEVFREKGLA
-585 EQFRTRGLT
+585 VDAQL
-594 VETHMDPA
+594 DP
-602 GASLSLEVVH
+602 GNASLSLEIGH
-612 GEEHPFLYRVVMR
+612 GEQHRFLYQVLMR

-630 SFAVAGLDARN
+630 SFARAGMGGLHLK
-641 RQNRR
+641 NRR
-646 YYRAEV
+646 YFRAEV
-652 HLAEGSQDYDLV
+652 HLAEGSQDYDLM
-664 GYSRQQ
+664 GYTKEQ
-670 VIDDMLDQYER
+670 IINDMLDQYER

>member
-1 MPESALK
+1 MAAGR
-8 EMPLADTLDHPHRGN
+8 ADL
-23 PVTTSTP
+23 
-30 ASTPSLRMNA
+30 
-40 PVLIG
+40 
-45 SAAFVLIFGLA
+45 GLA
-56 ATLFAEQAGE
+56 QT
-66 WLARAQA
+66 
-73 WASGSVGWYYLLAM
+73 VGWYYLLAM
-87 TLYLVF
+87 TLYLIF
-93 VVVTALSGYGR
+93 VVVTALSGYGK

-142 LTHFAQPPKGE
+142 LTHFLQPPQGE
-153 AGGSEAAR
+153 AGTQEAAR
-161 QAMQLLFLH
+161 QAMELLFLH

-217 TVDAF
+217 TVDCF

-239 LHLNAGLDY
+239 LQLNSGLDY
-248 LFGIPHDQWVQVA
+248 LYAIPHTHPVQMA

-267 GAAVIVAVSGVEKG
+267 GAAISVAVSGVDKG
-281 VRVMSDV
+281 IRILSDI

-298 FVLFAGPTQHLLNML
+298 FVLFAGPTQHLLNTL
-313 VQNLGDYL
+313 VQNVGDYL
-321 GALPTKSFDL
+321 GHLPGKSFDL
-331 YAYDGGTRWLGD
+331 YAYGGPSDWLGS

-396 SALEQAFNGT
+396 SALEQALGGA
-406 SDLATVAV
+406 SELGRVAI
-414 SEPSMAIYHLLE
+414 EQPSMALYQMLQN
-426 SYPWSRAVIAVTVFI
+426 YPWSRAVITVTVLV

-456 LSTLSSRGG
+456 LSTLSAHGG
-465 AVDEDGPR
+465 SADDDGPK
-473 WLRVFWGALTALIT
+473 WLRVFWGSVTALVT
-487 IGLLF
+487 GGLLF

-523 AFYLESQRQRARLHA
+523 AFYMESQRQRARSHSLA
-538 PSPVDQRSPRRR
+538 PLMSGNGKR
-550 SGWRQRLAQA
+550 SGGWKRRLSQA

-573 EEQVRPAMEALA
+573 NDVVRPAISEVSEVFREKGLA
-585 EQFRTRGLT
+585 VDAQL
-594 VETHMDPA
+594 DP
-602 GASLSLEVVH
+602 GNASLSLEIGH
-612 GEEHPFLYRVVMR
+612 GEQHRFLYQVLMR

-630 SFAVAGLDARN
+630 SFARAGMGGLHLK
-641 RQNRR
+641 NRR
-646 YYRAEV
+646 YFRAEV
-652 HLAEGSQDYDLV
+652 HLAEGSQDYDLM
-664 GYSRQQ
+664 GYTKEQ
-670 VIDDMLDQYER
+670 IINDMLDQYER

>member
-1 MPESALK
+1 M
-8 EMPLADTLDHPHRGN
+8 N
-23 PVTTSTP
+23 PPVFYFA
-30 ASTPSLRMNA
+30 ASFIL
-40 PVLIG
+40 L
-45 SAAFVLIFGLA
+45 FGLVVIA
-56 ATLFAEQAGE
+56 NPKAAGE
-66 WLARAQA
+66 WLLAAQN
-73 WASGSVGWYYLLAM
+73 WAANTVGWYYMLAM

-93 VVVTALSGYGR
+93 VVVTALSGYGK

-142 LTHFAQPPKGE
+142 LTHLLQPPQGE
-153 AGGSEAAR
+153 AGTVEAGR

-170 WGLHGWGVFALV
+170 WGLHGWGVFAFV
-182 AMALAYFAYRHNLP
+182 GMALAYFAYRHNLP

-217 TVDAF
+217 AVDGF

-248 LFGIPHDQWVQVA
+248 LFGVAHGHWVQVA
-261 LIVLMM
+261 LITLMM
-267 GAAVIVAVSGVEKG
+267 GAAVAVAVAGVDKG
-281 VRVMSDV
+281 VRVMSDI
-288 NMLLACSLLL
+288 NMLLACGLLL
-298 FVLFAGPTQHLLNML
+298 FVLFAGPTQHLFNTLI
-313 VQNLGDYL
+313 QNLGDYL
-321 GALPTKSFDL
+321 GALPRKSFDV
-331 YAYDGGTRWLGD
+331 YAYTQANDWLGN

-370 TIREFVFGVLFIPL
+370 TIREFVFGVLLIPL

-396 SALEQAFNGT
+396 SALTQVLDHGMT
-406 SDLATVAV
+406 SLAQSALDN
-414 SEPSMAIYHLLE
+414 PSMTLYLLLE
-426 SYPWSRAVIAVTVFI
+426 TYPWSKAVIAITVFI

-456 LSTLSSRGG
+456 LSTLSARDGN
-465 AVDEDGPR
+465 ADEDGPN
-473 WLRVFWGALTALIT
+473 WLRVFWGAMTGLIT

-492 AGSIDALKSA
+492 AGSIDSLKSA
-502 VVLTSLPFSLILLLM
+502 VVLTSLPFSVILLAM

-523 AFYLESQRQRARLHA
+523 AFYLESQRQIAQLHSLA
-538 PSPVDQRSPRRR
+538 PFANSRRGR
-550 SGWRQRLAQA
+550 GGWRQRLSQA
-560 VHFPSRDEVYRFM
+560 IHFPSRDEVYRFM
-573 EEQVRPAMEALA
+573 DDVVRPAIAEVTEVFAEKGLA
-585 EQFRTRGLT
+585 VISQE
-594 VETHMDPA
+594 DPSHDNV
-602 GASLSLEVVH
+602 SLKIGH
-612 GEEHPFLYRVVMR
+612 GEEQPFIYQVQMR

-630 SFAVAGLDARN
+630 SFALAGLGT
-641 RQNRR
+641 QELKNRR

-652 HLAEGSQDYDLV
+652 HLSEGSQDYDLA
-664 GYSRQQ
+664 GYSKEQ
-670 VIDDMLDQYER
+670 IINDILDQYER
-681 HLQFLHLVR
+681 HLQYLHLVR

>member
-1 MPESALK
+1 MTDAQSPSA
-8 EMPLADTLDHPHRGN
+8 
-23 PVTTSTP
+23 
-30 ASTPSLRMNA
+30 TPSAPTPIRMNP
-40 PVLIG
+40 PVFYGAAILI
-45 SAAFVLIFGLA
+45 L
-56 ATLFAEQAGE
+56 LFAAVVIDFPQRAGE
-66 WLARAQA
+66 WLLAAQT
-73 WASGSVGWYYLLAM
+73 WASQTVGWYYLLAM
-87 TLYLVF
+87 TLYLIF
-93 VVVTALSGYGR
+93 VVVTALSGYGK

-142 LTHFAQPPKGE
+142 LTHFLQPPQGE
-153 AGGSEAAR
+153 AGTQEAAR
-161 QAMQLLFLH
+161 QAMELLFLH

-217 TVDAF
+217 TVDCF

-239 LHLNAGLDY
+239 LQLNSGLDY
-248 LFGIPHDQWVQVA
+248 LYAIPHTHPVQMA

-267 GAAVIVAVSGVEKG
+267 GAAISVAVSGVDKG
-281 VRVMSDV
+281 IRILSDI

-298 FVLFAGPTQHLLNML
+298 FVLFAGPTQHLLNTL
-313 VQNLGDYL
+313 VQNVGDYL
-321 GALPTKSFDL
+321 GHLPGKSFDL
-331 YAYDGGTRWLGD
+331 YAYGGPSDWLGS

-396 SALEQAFNGT
+396 SALEQALGGA
-406 SDLATVAV
+406 SELGRVAI
-414 SEPSMAIYHLLE
+414 EQPSMALYQMLQN
-426 SYPWSRAVIAVTVFI
+426 YPWSRAVITVTVLV

-456 LSTLSSRGG
+456 LSTLSAHGG
-465 AVDEDGPR
+465 SADDDGPK
-473 WLRVFWGALTALIT
+473 WLRVFWGSVTALVT
-487 IGLLF
+487 GGLLF

-523 AFYLESQRQRARLHA
+523 AFYMESQRQRARSHSLA
-538 PSPVDQRSPRRR
+538 PLMSGNGKR
-550 SGWRQRLAQA
+550 SGGWKRRLSQA

-573 EEQVRPAMEALA
+573 NDVVRPAISEVSEVFREKGLA
-585 EQFRTRGLT
+585 VDAQL
-594 VETHMDPA
+594 DP
-602 GASLSLEVVH
+602 GNASLSLEIGH
-612 GEEHPFLYRVVMR
+612 GEQHRFLYQVLMR

-630 SFAVAGLDARN
+630 SFARAGMGGLHLK
-641 RQNRR
+641 NRR
-646 YYRAEV
+646 YFRAEV
-652 HLAEGSQDYDLV
+652 HLAEGSQDYDLM
-664 GYSRQQ
+664 GYTKEQ
-670 VIDDMLDQYER
+670 IINDMLDQYER

>member
-1 MPESALK
+1 P
-8 EMPLADTLDHPHRGN
+8 
-23 PVTTSTP
+23 PVFYG
-30 ASTPSLRMNA
+30 AA
-40 PVLIG
+40 ILI
-45 SAAFVLIFGLA
+45 L
-56 ATLFAEQAGE
+56 LFAAVVIGFPQRAGE
-66 WLARAQA
+66 WLLAAQT
-73 WASGSVGWYYLLAM
+73 WASQTVGWYYLLAM
-87 TLYLVF
+87 TLYLIF
-93 VVVTALSGYGR
+93 VVVTALSGYGK

-142 LTHFAQPPKGE
+142 LTHFLQPPQGE
-153 AGGSEAAR
+153 AGTQEAAR
-161 QAMQLLFLH
+161 QAMELLFLH

-217 TVDAF
+217 TVDCF

-239 LHLNAGLDY
+239 LQLNSGLDY
-248 LFGIPHDQWVQVA
+248 LYAIPHTHPVQMA

-267 GAAVIVAVSGVEKG
+267 GAAISVAVSGVDKG
-281 VRVMSDV
+281 IRILSDI

-298 FVLFAGPTQHLLNML
+298 FVLFAGPTQHLLNTL
-313 VQNLGDYL
+313 VQNVGDYL
-321 GALPTKSFDL
+321 DHLPGKSFDL
-331 YAYDGGTRWLGD
+331 YAYGGPSDWLGS

-396 SALEQAFNGT
+396 SALEQALGGA
-406 SDLATVAV
+406 SELGRVAI
-414 SEPSMAIYHLLE
+414 EQPSMALYQMLQN
-426 SYPWSRAVIAVTVFI
+426 YPWSRAVITVTVLV

-456 LSTLSSRGG
+456 LSTLSAHGG
-465 AVDEDGPR
+465 SADDDGPK
-473 WLRVFWGALTALIT
+473 WLRVFWGSVTALVT
-487 IGLLF
+487 GGLLF

-523 AFYLESQRQRARLHA
+523 AFYMESQRQRARSHSLA
-538 PSPVDQRSPRRR
+538 PLMSGNGKR
-550 SGWRQRLAQA
+550 SGGWKRRLSQA

-573 EEQVRPAMEALA
+573 NDVVRPAISEVSEVFREKGLA
-585 EQFRTRGLT
+585 VDAQL
-594 VETHMDPA
+594 DP
-602 GASLSLEVVH
+602 GNASLSLEIGH
-612 GEEHPFLYRVVMR
+612 GEQHRFLYQVLMR

-630 SFAVAGLDARN
+630 SFARAGMGGLHLK
-641 RQNRR
+641 NRR
-646 YYRAEV
+646 YFRAEV
-652 HLAEGSQDYDLV
+652 HLAEGSQDYDLM
-664 GYSRQQ
+664 GYTKEQ
-670 VIDDMLDQYER
+670 IINDMLDQYER

>member
-1 MPESALK
+1 M
-8 EMPLADTLDHPHRGN
+8 N
-23 PVTTSTP
+23 P
-30 ASTPSLRMNA
+30 
-40 PVLIG
+40 PVFYGAAILI
-45 SAAFVLIFGLA
+45 L
-56 ATLFAEQAGE
+56 LFAAVVIGFPQRAGE
-66 WLARAQA
+66 WLLAAQT
-73 WASGSVGWYYLLAM
+73 WASQTVGWYYLLAM
-87 TLYLVF
+87 TLYLIF
-93 VVVTALSGYGR
+93 VVVTALSGYGK

-142 LTHFAQPPKGE
+142 LTHFLQPPQGE
-153 AGGSEAAR
+153 AGTQEAAR
-161 QAMQLLFLH
+161 QAMELLFLH

-217 TVDAF
+217 TVDCF

-239 LHLNAGLDY
+239 LQLNSGLDY
-248 LFGIPHDQWVQVA
+248 LYAIPHTHAVQMV

-267 GAAVIVAVSGVEKG
+267 GAAISVAVSGVDKG
-281 VRVMSDV
+281 IRILSDI

-298 FVLFAGPTQHLLNML
+298 FVLFAGPTQHLLNTL
-313 VQNLGDYL
+313 VQNVGDYL
-321 GALPTKSFDL
+321 GHLPGKSFDL
-331 YAYDGGTRWLGD
+331 YAYGGPSDWLGS

-396 SALEQAFNGT
+396 SALEQALGGA
-406 SDLATVAV
+406 SELGRVAI
-414 SEPSMAIYHLLE
+414 EQPSMALYQMLQN
-426 SYPWSRAVIAVTVFI
+426 YPWSRAVITVTVLV

-456 LSTLSSRGG
+456 LSTLSAHGG
-465 AVDEDGPR
+465 SADDDGPK
-473 WLRVFWGALTALIT
+473 WLRVFWGSVTALVT
-487 IGLLF
+487 GGPLF

-523 AFYLESQRQRARLHA
+523 AFYMESQRQRARSHSLA
-538 PSPVDQRSPRRR
+538 PLMSGNGKR
-550 SGWRQRLAQA
+550 SGGWKRRLSQA

-573 EEQVRPAMEALA
+573 NDVVRPAISEVSEVFREKGLA
-585 EQFRTRGLT
+585 VDAQL
-594 VETHMDPA
+594 DP
-602 GASLSLEVVH
+602 GNASLSLEIGH
-612 GEEHPFLYRVVMR
+612 GEQHRFLYQVLMR

-630 SFAVAGLDARN
+630 SFARAGMGGLHLK
-641 RQNRR
+641 NRR
-646 YYRAEV
+646 YFRAEV
-652 HLAEGSQDYDLV
+652 HLAEGSQDYDLM
-664 GYSRQQ
+664 GYTKEQ
-670 VIDDMLDQYER
+670 IINDMLDQYER

>member
-1 MPESALK
+1 M
-8 EMPLADTLDHPHRGN
+8 N
-23 PVTTSTP
+23 P
-30 ASTPSLRMNA
+30 
-40 PVLIG
+40 PVFYGAAILI
-45 SAAFVLIFGLA
+45 L
-56 ATLFAEQAGE
+56 LFAAVVIGFPQRAGE
-66 WLARAQA
+66 WLLAAQT
-73 WASGSVGWYYLLAM
+73 WASQTVGWYYLLAM
-87 TLYLVF
+87 TLYLIF
-93 VVVTALSGYGR
+93 VVVTALSGYGK

-142 LTHFAQPPKGE
+142 LTHFLQPPQGE
-153 AGGSEAAR
+153 AGTQEAAR
-161 QAMQLLFLH
+161 QAMELLFLH

-217 TVDAF
+217 TVDCF

-239 LHLNAGLDY
+239 LQLNSGLDY
-248 LFGIPHDQWVQVA
+248 LYAIPHTHPVQMA

-267 GAAVIVAVSGVEKG
+267 GAAISVAVSGVDKG
-281 VRVMSDV
+281 IRILSDI

-298 FVLFAGPTQHLLNML
+298 FVLFAGPTQHLLNTL
-313 VQNLGDYL
+313 VQNVGDYL
-321 GALPTKSFDL
+321 GHLPGKSFDL
-331 YAYDGGTRWLGD
+331 YAYGGPSDWLGS

-396 SALEQAFNGT
+396 SALEQALGGA
-406 SDLATVAV
+406 SELGRVAI
-414 SEPSMAIYHLLE
+414 EQPSMALYQMLQN
-426 SYPWSRAVIAVTVFI
+426 YPWSRAVITVTVLV

-456 LSTLSSRGG
+456 LSTLSAHGG
-465 AVDEDGPR
+465 RADDGGPK
-473 WLRVFWGALTALIT
+473 WLRVFWGSVTALVT
-487 IGLLF
+487 GGLLF

-523 AFYLESQRQRARLHA
+523 AFYMESQRQRARSHSLA
-538 PSPVDQRSPRRR
+538 PLMSGNGKR
-550 SGWRQRLAQA
+550 SGGWKRRLSQA

-573 EEQVRPAMEALA
+573 NDVVRPAISEVSEVFREKGLA
-585 EQFRTRGLT
+585 VDAQL
-594 VETHMDPA
+594 DP
-602 GASLSLEVVH
+602 GNASLSLEIGH
-612 GEEHPFLYRVVMR
+612 GEQHRFLYQVLMR

-630 SFAVAGLDARN
+630 SFARAGMGGLHLK
-641 RQNRR
+641 NRR
-646 YYRAEV
+646 YFRAEV
-652 HLAEGSQDYDLV
+652 HLAEGSQDYDLM
-664 GYSRQQ
+664 GYTKEQ
-670 VIDDMLDQYER
+670 IINDMLDQYER

>member
-1 MPESALK
+1 MDVLEPQQSPVRTLRPVFAFAAIVVVAFALFVSLF
-8 EMPLADTLDHPHRGN
+8 PLGAGRLLVKAQDW
-23 PVTTSTP
+23 
-30 ASTPSLRMNA
+30 
-40 PVLIG
+40 
-45 SAAFVLIFGLA
+45 AALN
-56 ATLFAEQAGE
+56 
-66 WLARAQA
+66 
-73 WASGSVGWYYLLAM
+73 VGWYYLLAM
-87 TLYLVF
+87 TLYLIF
-93 VVVTALSGYGR
+93 VVVTALSGYGK

-142 LTHFAQPPKGE
+142 LTHFLQPPQGE
-153 AGGSEAAR
+153 AGTQEAAR
-161 QAMQLLFLH
+161 QAMELLFLH

-217 TVDAF
+217 TVDCF

-239 LHLNAGLDY
+239 LQLNSGLDY
-248 LFGIPHDQWVQVA
+248 LYAIPHTHPVQMA

-267 GAAVIVAVSGVEKG
+267 GAAISVAVSGVDMG
-281 VRVMSDV
+281 IRILSDI

-298 FVLFAGPTQHLLNML
+298 FVLFAGPTQHLLNTL
-313 VQNLGDYL
+313 VQNVGDYL
-321 GALPTKSFDL
+321 GHLPGKSFDL
-331 YAYDGGTRWLGD
+331 YAYGGPSDWLGS

-396 SALEQAFNGT
+396 SALEQALGGA
-406 SDLATVAV
+406 SELGRVAI
-414 SEPSMAIYHLLE
+414 EQPSMALYQMLQN
-426 SYPWSRAVIAVTVFI
+426 YPWSRAVITVTVLV

-456 LSTLSSRGG
+456 LSTLSAHGG
-465 AVDEDGPR
+465 SADDDGPK
-473 WLRVFWGALTALIT
+473 WLRVFWGSVTALVT
-487 IGLLF
+487 GGLLF

-523 AFYLESQRQRARLHA
+523 AFYMESQRQRARSHSLA
-538 PSPVDQRSPRRR
+538 PLMSGNGKR
-550 SGWRQRLAQA
+550 SGGWKRRLSQA

-573 EEQVRPAMEALA
+573 NDVVRPAISEVSEVFREKGLA
-585 EQFRTRGLT
+585 VDAQL
-594 VETHMDPA
+594 DP
-602 GASLSLEVVH
+602 GNASLSLEIGH
-612 GEEHPFLYRVVMR
+612 GEQHRFLYQVLMR

-630 SFAVAGLDARN
+630 SFARAGMGGLHLK
-641 RQNRR
+641 NRR
-646 YYRAEV
+646 YFRAEV
-652 HLAEGSQDYDLV
+652 HLAEGSQDYDLM
-664 GYSRQQ
+664 GYTKEQ
-670 VIDDMLDQYER
+670 IINDMLDQYER

>member
-1 MPESALK
+1 MLGALI
-8 EMPLADTLDHPHRGN
+8 T
-23 PVTTSTP
+23 V
-30 ASTPSLRMNA
+30 
-40 PVLIG
+40 V
-45 SAAFVLIFGLA
+45 FG
-56 ATLFAEQAGE
+56 FPQRAGE
-66 WLARAQA
+66 WLLAAQT
-73 WASGSVGWYYLLAM
+73 WASQTVGWYYLLAM
-87 TLYLVF
+87 TLYLIF
-93 VVVTALSGYGR
+93 VVVTALSGYGK

-142 LTHFAQPPKGE
+142 LTHFLQPPQGE
-153 AGGSEAAR
+153 AGTQEAAR
-161 QAMQLLFLH
+161 QAMELLFLH

-217 TVDAF
+217 TVDCF

-239 LHLNAGLDY
+239 LQLNSGLDY
-248 LFGIPHDQWVQVA
+248 LYAIPHTHAVQMV

-267 GAAVIVAVSGVEKG
+267 GAAISVAVSGVDKG
-281 VRVMSDV
+281 IRILSDI

-298 FVLFAGPTQHLLNML
+298 FVLFAGPTQHLLNTL
-313 VQNLGDYL
+313 VQNVGDYL
-321 GALPTKSFDL
+321 GHLPGKSFDL
-331 YAYDGGTRWLGD
+331 YAYGGPSDWLGS

-396 SALEQAFNGT
+396 SALEQALGGA
-406 SDLATVAV
+406 SELGRVAI
-414 SEPSMAIYHLLE
+414 EQPSMALYQMLQN
-426 SYPWSRAVIAVTVFI
+426 YPWSRAVITVTVLV

-456 LSTLSSRGG
+456 LSTLSAHGG
-465 AVDEDGPR
+465 SADDDGPK
-473 WLRVFWGALTALIT
+473 WLRVFWGSVTALVT
-487 IGLLF
+487 GGLLF

-523 AFYLESQRQRARLHA
+523 AFYMESQRQRARSHSLA
-538 PSPVDQRSPRRR
+538 PLMSGNGKR
-550 SGWRQRLAQA
+550 SGGWKRRLSQA

-573 EEQVRPAMEALA
+573 NDVVRPAISEVSEVFREKGLA
-585 EQFRTRGLT
+585 VDAQL
-594 VETHMDPA
+594 DP
-602 GASLSLEVVH
+602 GNASLSLEIGH
-612 GEEHPFLYRVVMR
+612 GEQHRFLYQVLMR

-630 SFAVAGLDARN
+630 SFARAGMGGLHLK
-641 RQNRR
+641 NRR
-646 YYRAEV
+646 YFRAEV
-652 HLAEGSQDYDLV
+652 HLAEGSQDYDLM
-664 GYSRQQ
+664 GYTKEQ
-670 VIDDMLDQYER
+670 IINDMLDQYER

>member
-1 MPESALK
+1 MSK
-8 EMPLADTLDHPHRGN
+8 
-23 PVTTSTP
+23 
-30 ASTPSLRMNA
+30 
-40 PVLIG
+40 
-45 SAAFVLIFGLA
+45 
-56 ATLFAEQAGE
+56 
-66 WLARAQA
+66 
-73 WASGSVGWYYLLAM
+73 
-87 TLYLVF
+87 
-93 VVVTALSGYGR
+93 

-142 LTHFAQPPKGE
+142 LTHFLQPPQGE
-153 AGGSEAAR
+153 AGTQEAAR
-161 QAMQLLFLH
+161 QAMELLFLH

-217 TVDAF
+217 TVDCF

-239 LHLNAGLDY
+239 LQLNSGLDY
-248 LFGIPHDQWVQVA
+248 LYAIPHTHPVQMA

-267 GAAVIVAVSGVEKG
+267 GAAISVAVSGVDKG
-281 VRVMSDV
+281 IRILSDI

-298 FVLFAGPTQHLLNML
+298 FVLFAGPTQHLLNTL
-313 VQNLGDYL
+313 VQNVGDYL
-321 GALPTKSFDL
+321 GHLPGKSFDL
-331 YAYDGGTRWLGD
+331 YAYGGPSDWLGS

-396 SALEQAFNGT
+396 SALEQALGGA
-406 SDLATVAV
+406 SELGRVAI
-414 SEPSMAIYHLLE
+414 EQPSMALYQMLQN
-426 SYPWSRAVIAVTVFI
+426 YPWSRAVITVTVLV

-456 LSTLSSRGG
+456 LSTLSAHGG
-465 AVDEDGPR
+465 SADDDGPK
-473 WLRVFWGALTALIT
+473 WLRVFWGSVTALVT
-487 IGLLF
+487 GGLLF

-523 AFYLESQRQRARLHA
+523 AFYMESQRQRARSHSLA
-538 PSPVDQRSPRRR
+538 PLMSGNGKR
-550 SGWRQRLAQA
+550 SGGWKRRLSQA

-573 EEQVRPAMEALA
+573 NDVVRPAISEVSEVFREKGLA
-585 EQFRTRGLT
+585 VDAQL
-594 VETHMDPA
+594 DP
-602 GASLSLEVVH
+602 GNASLSLEIGH
-612 GEEHPFLYRVVMR
+612 GEQHRFLYQVLMR

-630 SFAVAGLDARN
+630 SFARAGMGGLHLK
-641 RQNRR
+641 NRR
-646 YYRAEV
+646 YFRAEV
-652 HLAEGSQDYDLV
+652 HLAEGSQDYDLM
-664 GYSRQQ
+664 GYTKEQ
-670 VIDDMLDQYER
+670 IINDMLDQYER

>member
-1 MPESALK
+1 M
-8 EMPLADTLDHPHRGN
+8 N
-23 PVTTSTP
+23 P
-30 ASTPSLRMNA
+30 
-40 PVLIG
+40 PVFYGAAILI
-45 SAAFVLIFGLA
+45 L
-56 ATLFAEQAGE
+56 LFAAVVIGFPQRAGE
-66 WLARAQA
+66 WLLAAQT
-73 WASGSVGWYYLLAM
+73 WASQTVGWYYLLAM
-87 TLYLVF
+87 TLYLIF
-93 VVVTALSGYGR
+93 VVVTALSGYGK

-142 LTHFAQPPKGE
+142 LTHFLQPPQGE
-153 AGGSEAAR
+153 AGTQEAAR
-161 QAMQLLFLH
+161 QAMELLFLH

-217 TVDAF
+217 TVDCF

-239 LHLNAGLDY
+239 LQLNSGLDY
-248 LFGIPHDQWVQVA
+248 LYAIPHTHPVQMA

-267 GAAVIVAVSGVEKG
+267 GAAISVAVSGVDKG
-281 VRVMSDV
+281 IRILSDI

-298 FVLFAGPTQHLLNML
+298 FVLFAGPTQHLLNTL
-313 VQNLGDYL
+313 VQNVGDYL
-321 GALPTKSFDL
+321 GHLPGKSFDL
-331 YAYDGGTRWLGD
+331 YAYGGPSDWLGS

-370 TIREFVFGVLFIPL
+370 TIREFVLGVLFIPL

-396 SALEQAFNGT
+396 SALEQALGGA
-406 SDLATVAV
+406 SELGRVAI
-414 SEPSMAIYHLLE
+414 EQPSMALYQMLQN
-426 SYPWSRAVIAVTVFI
+426 YPWSRAVITVTVLV

-456 LSTLSSRGG
+456 LSTLSAHGG
-465 AVDEDGPR
+465 SADDDGPK
-473 WLRVFWGALTALIT
+473 WLRVFWGSVTALVT
-487 IGLLF
+487 GGLLF

-523 AFYLESQRQRARLHA
+523 AFYMESQRQRARSHSLA
-538 PSPVDQRSPRRR
+538 PLMSGNGKR
-550 SGWRQRLAQA
+550 SGGWKRRLSQA

-573 EEQVRPAMEALA
+573 NDVVRPAISEVSEVFREKGLA
-585 EQFRTRGLT
+585 VDAQL
-594 VETHMDPA
+594 DP
-602 GASLSLEVVH
+602 GNASLSLEIGH
-612 GEEHPFLYRVVMR
+612 GEQHRFLYQVLMR

-630 SFAVAGLDARN
+630 SFARAGMGGLHLK
-641 RQNRR
+641 NRR
-646 YYRAEV
+646 YFRAEV
-652 HLAEGSQDYDLV
+652 HLAEGSQDYDLM
-664 GYSRQQ
+664 GYTKEQ
-670 VIDDMLDQYER
+670 IINDMLDQYER

>member
-1 MPESALK
+1 MTDAQSPSAT
-8 EMPLADTLDHPHRGN
+8 P
-23 PVTTSTP
+23 STP
-30 ASTPSLRMNA
+30 TPIRMNP
-40 PVLIG
+40 PVFYGAAILI
-45 SAAFVLIFGLA
+45 L
-56 ATLFAEQAGE
+56 LFAAVVIGLPQRAGE
-66 WLARAQA
+66 WLLAAQT
-73 WASGSVGWYYLLAM
+73 WASQTVGWYYLLAM
-87 TLYLVF
+87 TLYLIF
-93 VVVTALSGYGR
+93 VVVTALSGYGK

-142 LTHFAQPPKGE
+142 LTHFLQPPQGE
-153 AGGSEAAR
+153 AGTQEAAR
-161 QAMQLLFLH
+161 QAMELLFLH

-217 TVDAF
+217 TVDCF

-239 LHLNAGLDY
+239 LQLNSGLDY
-248 LFGIPHDQWVQVA
+248 LYAIPHTHPVQMA

-267 GAAVIVAVSGVEKG
+267 GAAISVAVSGVDKG
-281 VRVMSDV
+281 IRILSDI

-298 FVLFAGPTQHLLNML
+298 FVLFAGPTQHLLNTL
-313 VQNLGDYL
+313 VQNVGDYL
-321 GALPTKSFDL
+321 GHLPGKSFDL
-331 YAYDGGTRWLGD
+331 YAYGGPSDWLGS

-396 SALEQAFNGT
+396 SALEQALGGA
-406 SDLATVAV
+406 SELGRVAI
-414 SEPSMAIYHLLE
+414 EQPSMALYQMLQN
-426 SYPWSRAVIAVTVFI
+426 YPWSRAVITVTVLV

-456 LSTLSSRGG
+456 LSTLSAHGG
-465 AVDEDGPR
+465 SADDDGPK
-473 WLRVFWGALTALIT
+473 WLRVFWGSVTALVT
-487 IGLLF
+487 GGLLF

-523 AFYLESQRQRARLHA
+523 AFYMESQRQRARSHSLA
-538 PSPVDQRSPRRR
+538 PLMSGNGKR
-550 SGWRQRLAQA
+550 SGGWKRRLSQA

-573 EEQVRPAMEALA
+573 NDVVRPAISEVSEVFREKGLA
-585 EQFRTRGLT
+585 VDAQL
-594 VETHMDPA
+594 DP
-602 GASLSLEVVH
+602 GNASLSLEIGH
-612 GEEHPFLYRVVMR
+612 GEQHRFLYQVLMR

-630 SFAVAGLDARN
+630 SFARAGMGGLHLK
-641 RQNRR
+641 NRR
-646 YYRAEV
+646 YFRAEV
-652 HLAEGSQDYDLV
+652 HLAEGSQDYDLM
-664 GYSRQQ
+664 GYTKEQ
-670 VIDDMLDQYER
+670 IINDMLDQYER

>member
-1 MPESALK
+1 M
-8 EMPLADTLDHPHRGN
+8 N
-23 PVTTSTP
+23 P
-30 ASTPSLRMNA
+30 
-40 PVLIG
+40 PVFYGAAILI
-45 SAAFVLIFGLA
+45 L
-56 ATLFAEQAGE
+56 LFAAVVIGFPQRAGE
-66 WLARAQA
+66 WLLAAQT
-73 WASGSVGWYYLLAM
+73 WASQTVGWYYLLAM
-87 TLYLVF
+87 TLYLIF
-93 VVVTALSGYGR
+93 VVVTALSGYGK

-142 LTHFAQPPKGE
+142 LTHFLQPPQGE
-153 AGGSEAAR
+153 AGTQEAAR
-161 QAMQLLFLH
+161 QAMELLFLH

-217 TVDAF
+217 TVDCF

-239 LHLNAGLDY
+239 LQLNSGLDY
-248 LFGIPHDQWVQVA
+248 LYAIPHTHPVQMA

-267 GAAVIVAVSGVEKG
+267 GAAISVAVSGVDKG
-281 VRVMSDV
+281 IRILSDI

-298 FVLFAGPTQHLLNML
+298 FVLFAGPTQHLLNTL
-313 VQNLGDYL
+313 VQNVGDYL
-321 GALPTKSFDL
+321 GHLPGKSFDL
-331 YAYDGGTRWLGD
+331 YAYGGPSDWLGS

-396 SALEQAFNGT
+396 SALEQALGGA
-406 SDLATVAV
+406 SELGRVAI
-414 SEPSMAIYHLLE
+414 EQPSMALYQMLQN
-426 SYPWSRAVIAVTVFI
+426 YPWSRAVITVTVLV

-456 LSTLSSRGG
+456 LSTLSAHGG
-465 AVDEDGPR
+465 SADDDGPK
-473 WLRVFWGALTALIT
+473 WLRVFWGSVTALVT
-487 IGLLF
+487 GGLLF

-523 AFYLESQRQRARLHA
+523 AFYMESQRQRARSHSLA
-538 PSPVDQRSPRRR
+538 PLMSGNGKR
-550 SGWRQRLAQA
+550 SGGWKRRLSQA

-573 EEQVRPAMEALA
+573 NDVVRPAISEVSEVFREKGLA
-585 EQFRTRGLT
+585 VNAQL
-594 VETHMDPA
+594 DP
-602 GASLSLEVVH
+602 GNASLSLEIGH
-612 GEEHPFLYRVVMR
+612 GEQHRFLYQVLMR

-630 SFAVAGLDARN
+630 SFARAGMGGLHLK
-641 RQNRR
+641 NRR
-646 YYRAEV
+646 YFRAEV
-652 HLAEGSQDYDLV
+652 HLAEGSQDYDLM
-664 GYSRQQ
+664 GYTKEQ
-670 VIDDMLDQYER
+670 IINDMLDQYER

>member
-1 MPESALK
+1 M
-8 EMPLADTLDHPHRGN
+8 N
-23 PVTTSTP
+23 P
-30 ASTPSLRMNA
+30 
-40 PVLIG
+40 PVFYGAAILI
-45 SAAFVLIFGLA
+45 L
-56 ATLFAEQAGE
+56 LFAAVVIGFPQRAGE
-66 WLARAQA
+66 WLLAAQT
-73 WASGSVGWYYLLAM
+73 WASQTVGWYYPLAM
-87 TLYLVF
+87 TLYLIF
-93 VVVTALSGYGR
+93 VVVTALSGYGK

-142 LTHFAQPPKGE
+142 LTHFLQPPQGE
-153 AGGSEAAR
+153 AGTQEAAR
-161 QAMQLLFLH
+161 QAMELLFLH

-217 TVDAF
+217 TVDCF

-239 LHLNAGLDY
+239 LQLNSGLDY
-248 LFGIPHDQWVQVA
+248 LYAIPHTHAVQMV

-267 GAAVIVAVSGVEKG
+267 GAAISVAVSGVDKG
-281 VRVMSDV
+281 IRILSDI

-298 FVLFAGPTQHLLNML
+298 FVLFAGPTQHLLNTL
-313 VQNLGDYL
+313 VQNVGDYL
-321 GALPTKSFDL
+321 GHLPGKSFDL
-331 YAYDGGTRWLGD
+331 YAYGGPSDWLGS

-396 SALEQAFNGT
+396 SALEQALGGA
-406 SDLATVAV
+406 SELGRVAI
-414 SEPSMAIYHLLE
+414 EQPSMALYQMLQN
-426 SYPWSRAVIAVTVFI
+426 YPWSRAVITVTVLV

-456 LSTLSSRGG
+456 LSTLSAHGG
-465 AVDEDGPR
+465 SADDDGPK
-473 WLRVFWGALTALIT
+473 WLRVFWGSVTALVT
-487 IGLLF
+487 GGLLF

-523 AFYLESQRQRARLHA
+523 AFYMESQRQRARSHSLA
-538 PSPVDQRSPRRR
+538 PLMSGNGKR
-550 SGWRQRLAQA
+550 SGGWKRRLSQA

-573 EEQVRPAMEALA
+573 NDVVRPAISEVSEVFREKGLA
-585 EQFRTRGLT
+585 VDAQL
-594 VETHMDPA
+594 DP
-602 GASLSLEVVH
+602 GNASLSLEIGH
-612 GEEHPFLYRVVMR
+612 GEQHRFLYQVLMR

-630 SFAVAGLDARN
+630 SFARAGMGGLHLK
-641 RQNRR
+641 NRR
-646 YYRAEV
+646 YFRAEV
-652 HLAEGSQDYDLV
+652 HLAEGSQGYDLM
-664 GYSRQQ
+664 GYTKEQ
-670 VIDDMLDQYER
+670 IINDMLDQYER